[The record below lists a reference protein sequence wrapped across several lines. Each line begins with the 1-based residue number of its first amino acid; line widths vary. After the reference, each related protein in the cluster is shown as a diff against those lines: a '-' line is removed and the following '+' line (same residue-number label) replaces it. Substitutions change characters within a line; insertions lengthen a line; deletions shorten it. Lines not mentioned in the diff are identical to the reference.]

1 MNAKKIFSNIQ
12 ERIALDN
19 FRKETK
25 RKRNQKRAVMITT
38 GLIVIFAGLIALNK
52 TKENN

>member
-1 MNAKKIFSNIQ
+1 MNAKKIFDSIQ

-25 RKRNQKRAVMITT
+25 RKRNKKRALMITT
-38 GLIVIFAGLIALNK
+38 GLVVVFAGLIALNRA
-52 TKENN
+52 KENN

>member
-1 MNAKKIFSNIQ
+1 MNAKNIWNNIQ

-25 RKRNQKRAVMITT
+25 RKRNQKRALVIVS
-38 GLIVIFAGLIALNK
+38 GLIVVFAGLIALK
-52 TKENN
+52 KAKENN

>member
-1 MNAKKIFSNIQ
+1 MNDKRIFSKIQ

-19 FRKETK
+19 FRRETK
-25 RKRNQKRAVMITT
+25 RKRNQKRALMITT
-38 GLIVIFAGLIALNK
+38 GIVVLFAGLIALNR